1 MLTKRFGIGT
11 LILALLLMSMA
22 LVPAA
27 SDEEIREDVDGSE
40 VNLTIEEGPVVIYHS
55 DPITQNN
62 PYWYLLMADTNEQKI
77 LFQYI
82 DNCSASNQEKQAM
95 KQSMTDIWSRYPDNI
110 TEEDNQI
117 LESVD
122 TKVGE
127 YLNGKYGGSTEE
139 GE

>member
-40 VNLTIEEGPVVIYHS
+40 VNLTIEEESVVIYHS

-62 PYWYLLMADTNEQKI
+62 PYWYLLMADTTVQ
-77 LFQYI
+77 L
-82 DNCSASNQEKQAM
+82 
-95 KQSMTDIWSRYPDNI
+95 
-110 TEEDNQI
+110 
-117 LESVD
+117 
-122 TKVGE
+122 
-127 YLNGKYGGSTEE
+127 
-139 GE
+139 